1 MTEAAPEDKRNAA
14 VIERYQANIL
24 RVVPELKYHP
34 AREFAIDLVLF
45 INGSAGGNRRTE
57 DRLHPVLRSGHGSVP
72 Q

>member
-45 INGSAGGNRRTE
+45 INGLPWQPSN
-57 DRLHPVLRSGHGSVP
+57 
-72 Q
+72 

>member
-14 VIERYQANIL
+14 VIERYRANIL

-45 INGSAGGNRRTE
+45 INGLPVATVELN
-57 DRLHPVLRSGHGSVP
+57 RLHPVLRSGHGSVP